1 MSPRRIASSPC
12 TAAPSPWMVV
22 MHGMSVDTAAVRMS

>member
-12 TAAPSPWMVV
+12 TAAPRPWIVV